1 MQRKNLLISFYLIIA
16 VLLGG
21 QSAFPQEFRVKN
33 YTVMDGMPS
42 STIHGIAQDGLG
54 RLWFASRHGITV
66 YTGNFKK
73 NYAKNIG
80 TWNSV
85 FTAISC
91 DQSGNIWGMSGS
103 SSIRLICFSG
113 ETYRLLN
120 SPNFEELNSD
130 YNSNNCFAVY
140 ADSKDTVAVIGSGKS
155 GIYVYKNGSWKNF
168 NIYNEMPSN
177 EIRDVKENNGLFYV
191 LTAKGITVLDKNL
204 TINPFNYSF
213 PPNVA
218 AELRSI
224 VIEKNSKTENTR
236 FWFLGNTF
244 ISSLENGNYKTI
256 VSGFDMGEITKID
269 YPRFYPDYHGLYFF
283 GTSRNLFLY
292 NDNTKKTTLLSNQKN
307 SIFTGINSAIR
318 DREDNL
324 WVISDR
330 GAYKIRNTKFANLNS
345 QDGLFKDEVT
355 AIYQMGN
362 KMIFGHEAGITFYN
376 AGKSFVRNIN
386 DQFRLLAYCRVM
398 QFAGDNKG
406 NVWFA
411 AARRG
416 LGKINKSYN
425 IEWFNLPKEENL
437 NVTSVANDKAGNIFV
452 ATANRVYKYEN
463 EKFIKINIGI
473 TQDRGSIR
481 RIQINSKN
489 EILICTMNY
498 GLFVGDEKKGFKN
511 YRSPHFPSANNV
523 YSVYSDNNEILAGTL
538 GGIFCVNGDSLK
550 KYEKIQVDRPVYFI
564 GREKDNF
571 WIGTDFGVTNWHNG
585 MQINLT
591 PLENLSGIETN
602 RGGFFVDDNGD
613 VWIGTDKGASKYIG
627 PKTIEKAVK
636 PNLIVNLQSNRGE
649 RNLSNERI
657 ELPYSENELLVSI
670 NVISFVNEDKNTY
683 SAMLE
688 NFDSDWLP
696 EMGDNDKLRYTNLP
710 PGTYRLKIKG
720 KNALGIWGDEFVS
733 AEIVVLAPFYQ
744 RWWFLVFVA
753 GTALFIAY
761 LIVNYLGKQ
770 KYTSQLEKEVK
781 KRTSQLEES
790 EGKYKSLISN
800 IHDGVFVVQEK
811 EIKYVNQSMAEM
823 IGCTIE
829 ELIGSEWGGFVYE
842 DEIAVIDDHVKRKMN
857 GEDVGTQYEIKL
869 KHKNGAILNVI
880 VNLGYIEY
888 EDEPAILG
896 TIKDMTEQKA
906 KEAELI
912 KLSIAAQQSPSAIII
927 ADPEGV
933 IEYVNPVF
941 EKITGFSSDE
951 IIGNDVNIL
960 KSGLMSCEIHEELWS
975 TISSGNIWHGE
986 LLNRR
991 KNKEL
996 YWISTSIAPIRNTK
1010 GIITNYIA
1018 VEEDIT
1024 FEKFARQEIEK
1035 EEKLLSTT
1043 LANVPVIIFV
1053 LDRTGRFIFIRGNGL
1068 DLLGFHNEEELI
1080 GKPISEL
1087 FGEDEASDNNLRRI
1101 SLNESFTSL
1110 KFIKGLVFEVHF
1122 SAITENYEDDSAVIG
1137 LAVNITNYYNAEQTI
1152 KKSEAEIKALLTAI
1166 PDYMFE
1172 INRDNIVVT
1181 SHKPADKIFPW
1192 EFQGRNINDV
1202 LSGAGIDCRKYIDA
1216 VFTTG
1221 ENQLQICDL
1230 IYKGERKYF
1239 EARYVL
1245 KDEESLVAIVRD
1257 ITEKTRA
1264 ECELKKA
1271 KEVAEK
1277 SDRLKSEFLAHMSH
1291 EIRTPVN
1298 TIMNY
1303 TSLIEDEL
1311 SDSLSEEIKDSFGVI
1326 RSGGMRLVRTIDLI
1340 LNMSQ
1345 IQTGTYS
1352 PNFNYIDVDKKV
1364 LPGILREF
1372 HFRAKSKNIE
1382 LIYKMNSVNSTIYA
1396 DDYTIGQIFA
1406 NLIDNALKYTK
1417 KGKIEVILSNS
1428 DGKLNVEV
1436 IDTGIGISSDY
1447 LPKLFSPFTQEEMGY
1462 TRRFD
1467 GTGLGLALVK
1477 QYVEIN
1483 NAEIFVESEKEKG
1496 ARFVVTF
1503 PLADNAGM
1511 PN

>member
-1 MQRKNLLISFYLIIA
+1 
-16 VLLGG
+16 
-21 QSAFPQEFRVKN
+21 
-33 YTVMDGMPS
+33 MDGMPS
-42 STIHGIAQDGLG
+42 STIHGIAQDGQG

-66 YTGNFKK
+66 YAGNFKK
-73 NYAKNIG
+73 NFAKNIG
-80 TWNSV
+80 VWNSI
-85 FTAISC
+85 FTAISR
-91 DQSGNIWGMSGS
+91 DQSGNIWGMSVS

-113 ETYRLLN
+113 ENYRLIN
-120 SPNFEELNSD
+120 SPDYEELNGD

-140 ADSKDTVAVIGSGKS
+140 ADQKDTIAVIGSGKS
-155 GIYVYKNGSWKNF
+155 GVYVYRNGSWNSI
-168 NIYNEMPSN
+168 NIYNGMPSN
-177 EIRDVKENNGLFYV
+177 EIRDIKENNGLFYV
-191 LTAKGITVLDKNL
+191 LTAKGIAVLDKNL
-204 TINPFNYSF
+204 TVNSFNYSL
-213 PPNVA
+213 PSNVTT
-218 AELRSI
+218 ELRSI
-224 VIEKNSKTENTR
+224 VVEKGNNPKNTR

-244 ISSLENGNYKTI
+244 ISTLADGNYKTI
-256 VSGFDMGEITKID
+256 VSGFNMGELTKID
-269 YPRFYPDYHGLYFF
+269 YPRFYPNYHGLYFF

-292 NDNTKKTTLLSNQKN
+292 NENTKKTTLLSNQKN

-324 WVISDR
+324 WIISDR
-330 GAYKIRNTKFANLNS
+330 GAYKIRNTKFTNLNS
-345 QDGLFKDEVT
+345 QNGLYKDEVT
-355 AIYQMGN
+355 AVHQMGST
-362 KMIFGHEAGITFYN
+362 MVFGHEGGITFYN
-376 AGKSFVRNIN
+376 ADKSFVRNIN
-386 DQFRLLAYCRVM
+386 DQFRFLAYCRVL

-406 NVWFA
+406 NLWFA
-411 AARRG
+411 AAKRG
-416 LGKINKSYN
+416 LGKINKIFN

-437 NVTSVANDKAGNIFV
+437 NVASVANDKAGNIFA
-452 ATANRVYKYEN
+452 ATANRIYKYEN
-463 EKFIKINIGI
+463 GKFLKINIGKI
-473 TQDRGSIR
+473 GEGGNIR
-481 RIQINSKN
+481 RILINSKN
-489 EILICTMNY
+489 EILICTMNF
-498 GLFVGDEKKGFKN
+498 GLFAGDEKKGFKN
-511 YRSPHFPSANNV
+511 YKSIHFAAANNI
-523 YSVYSDNNEILAGTL
+523 YSVYSDNNEILVGTL
-538 GGIFCVNGDSLK
+538 GGLFCVNGDSLK

-564 GREKDNF
+564 NREKDNF
-571 WIGTDFGVTNWHNG
+571 WIGTDLGATKWHDG
-585 MQINLT
+585 SQINLT
-591 PLENLSGIETN
+591 PLDNLSGIETN
-602 RGGFFVDDNGD
+602 RGGFFVDNNGD
-613 VWIGTDKGASKYIG
+613 VWIGTDKGVSKYIG
-627 PKTIEKAVK
+627 PLTSEKAVK
-636 PNLIVNLQSNRGE
+636 PNLIVSLQSSHGV
-649 RNLSNERI
+649 RNLLKEKI

-670 NVISFVNEDKNTY
+670 NVISFVNEERNTY

-696 EMGDNDKLRYTNLP
+696 ETEDNDKLRYTNLP

-733 AEIVVLAPFYQ
+733 AEIVVLAPFYRQ
-744 RWWFLVFVA
+744 WWFLLFAA
-753 GTALFIAY
+753 GMVLFIAY
-761 LIVNYLGKQ
+761 MIARYLGKQ
-770 KYTSQLEKEVK
+770 KYTYQLEKEVK
-781 KRTSQLEES
+781 NRTSQLEES
-790 EGKYKSLISN
+790 ESKYRSLISN
-800 IHDGVFVVQEK
+800 IHDGVFVVQGK
-811 EIKYVNQSMAEM
+811 EIRYVNRSMAEM

-829 ELIGSEWGGFVYE
+829 ELIGSEWNSFIYE
-842 DEIAVIDDHVKRKMN
+842 NEGVVIEDFLKKRANRK
-857 GEDVGTQYEIKL
+857 DVSAQYEMKM
-869 KHKNGAILNVI
+869 KHKNGTILNVI
-880 VNLGYIEY
+880 VNLGSIEY
-888 EDEPAILG
+888 ENAPATLG

-912 KLSIAAQQSPSAIII
+912 KLSTAAQQSPSAIII
-927 ADPEGV
+927 AGPDGL
-933 IEYVNPVF
+933 IEYVNPIF

-951 IIGNDVNIL
+951 IIGEDIKL
-960 KSGLMSCEIHEELWS
+960 LESGLMDNEILEDLWS

-996 YWISTSIAPIRNTK
+996 YWLSASIAPIRNTR
-1010 GIITNYIA
+1010 GVITNYIS

-1024 FEKFARQEIEK
+1024 FKKFARQKIEK
-1035 EEKLLSTT
+1035 EEKLLATT

-1080 GKPISEL
+1080 GKPISAL
-1087 FGEDEASDNNLRRI
+1087 FGEDEVSDNNLRRI
-1101 SLNESFTSL
+1101 SLDESFTSL

-1122 SAITENYEDDSAVIG
+1122 SAITEKYEDDSAAIG
-1137 LAVNITNYYNAEQTI
+1137 LAVNITDYYKAEQTI

-1172 INRDNIVVT
+1172 INRDNMVVT
-1181 SHKPADKIFPW
+1181 SHRPADKIFPW
-1192 EFQGRNINDV
+1192 EFQGRNVHDV
-1202 LSGAGIDCRKYIDA
+1202 LSPAGIDCRKYIDA

-1221 ENQLQICDL
+1221 ENQMQILDF

-1239 EARYVL
+1239 EVRYVL

-1311 SDSLSEEIKDSFGVI
+1311 SDNLSEELKDSFGVI
-1326 RSGGMRLVRTIDLI
+1326 RSGGFRLVRTIDLI

-1382 LIYKMNSVNSTIYA
+1382 LIYKMNSTNSTIYA

-1417 KGKIEVILSNS
+1417 EGKIEVILSNS
-1428 DGKLNVEV
+1428 DGKLHVEV
-1436 IDTGIGISSDY
+1436 IDTGIGISSEY

-1503 PLADNAGM
+1503 PLADITEKTN
-1511 PN
+1511 